1 MSGFRQQDLFS
12 RRLTS
17 IQPKTSECGSETDLS
32 TLEAGA
38 QAAPWLSRT
47 DSNEGR
53 PQGHYPPARARP
65 QAPVGLTG
73 RGETPLMPTGA
84 HALAEPVAHVAPV
97 ERLRRRADFLRAA
110 RTGRKVA
117 MRSLVLQARRRD
129 ESETGTPQHD
139 PVRIGFTVS
148 RKVGNAVERNR
159 VRRRLREAVRMR
171 AGSLVRSGHDYVVI
185 GRRAALTTP
194 FARILTDLETA
205 LRKIHGSK
213 AHGRTPNETPH
224 DKAPDQ

>member
-1 MSGFRQQDLFS
+1 
-12 RRLTS
+12 
-17 IQPKTSECGSETDLS
+17 
-32 TLEAGA
+32 
-38 QAAPWLSRT
+38 
-47 DSNEGR
+47 
-53 PQGHYPPARARP
+53 
-65 QAPVGLTG
+65 
-73 RGETPLMPTGA
+73 MPTGA
-84 HALAEPVAHVAPV
+84 HALAEPVAQMASI

-110 RTGRKVA
+110 RSGRKVA

-129 ESETGTPQHD
+129 ENETGTLQDD

-159 VRRRLREAVRMR
+159 VRRRLREAVREVVR
-171 AGSLVRSGHDYVVI
+171 VPAGSPVHSGHDYVVI

-205 LRKIHGSK
+205 FRKIHGPK
-213 AHGRTPNETPH
+213 AHGRTPNETQH